1 MFFKLRPIAGQPLY
15 LQLMQQIRHA
25 VEKGILQDGD
35 PLPGIRSLAQEL
47 VISPTTVAKAYS
59 ELEHEGLLDLR
70 HGLGAFISA
79 SPSPIKRVQ
88 GFQEASRHVLE
99 LIKSLRS
106 DGLSNEEIRRIFE
119 SQLLQTSEALKES

>member
-1 MFFKLRPIAGQPLY
+1 MLFKLRSIAGQPLY

-35 PLPGIRSLAQEL
+35 PLPSIRSLAQEL

-70 HGLGAFISA
+70 QGLGAFISA
-79 SPSPIKRVQ
+79 NRSPIKRVQ
-88 GFQEASRHVLE
+88 RFQEASRHVLE
-99 LIKSLRS
+99 VIESLRS
-106 DGLSNEEIRRIFE
+106 DGLSDEEIRRIFE
-119 SQLLQTSEALKES
+119 SQLLQSSEALKEQ